1 MTDTEKHFYDTMIQ
15 RIKDME
21 EERAKKEIHPN
32 IIVMGE
38 DHFHSLERQA
48 VTKCDHPHQWGSLS
62 VGGVKV
68 FSSPHLPPDT
78 MLVIDDSA
86 MKDVWPA
93 LSMQLPNDPW
103 HYMVTAP
110 RPMPDFDPLLRA
122 AHGGMFAC
130 APRLRVNV
138 FDLDEPPAKETR
150 ALACVH
156 AARVKFYSDR
166 ITLHAKLRDIAN
178 KHFFAELARRGKTW
192 PQQERL
198 PQPPFKSASQTRA
211 AAQKAKAKARR
222 KALRSRKRSK
232 RALQRA

>member
-1 MTDTEKHFYDTMIQ
+1 MTDIEKHFYDTMIQ
-15 RIKDME
+15 RIKDTQ

-38 DHFHSLERQA
+38 DHFHSLERQQI
-48 VTKCDHPHQWGSLS
+48 TKCGHDAQWGSLSERSVHAS

-103 HYMVTAP
+103 HYMVTP
-110 RPMPDFDPLLRA
+110 PQPMPDFGPLLHA

-130 APRLRVNV
+130 APRPRINV

-150 ALACVH
+150 QF
-156 AARVKFYSDR
+156 VKFYSDR
-166 ITLHAKLRDIAN
+166 ITLHAKLRSI
-178 KHFFAELARRGKTW
+178 FETTLLVELHRRGKTW
-192 PQQERL
+192 PHQARL

-222 KALRSRKRSK
+222 KALRFRKRSK